1 MINERF
7 LKFEML
13 ALGFFFNSFEKL
25 CVVKHIID
33 IIVCTYSTFIANPYF
48 TVDD

>member
-13 ALGFFFNSFEKL
+13 ALGFFFNSFEKPG
-25 CVVKHIID
+25 D
-33 IIVCTYSTFIANPYF
+33 IVGHYDVGTFDNAKEI
-48 TVDD
+48 